1 MSKDVVDV
9 HVRGLAAGGAGVA
22 DLPDGRVV
30 FVPRTTEGDRA
41 RIKIEKSRPRWAR
54 ASLVKL
60 LDPSPDRVEPPCSRY
75 AECGGCQLQH
85 VAYEDQLTWKGRFVS
100 DALTRIGGFEGV
112 SVSEVVPSP
121 LELHYRNRIS
131 YTLRRLPKGYVVAGF
146 HAVNRPAHVVDI
158 NRECLLP
165 DERLTGAWM
174 ALRERWG
181 WQGNLLPSAGRLRLT
196 LRLSG
201 DDGADVDLVVEG
213 GRPGWDGRPLFDAAG
228 ALRAIWHVP
237 STRGEAPGEADDRGP
252 GVIGSTLVAG
262 DAPDPNGPAFTQVND
277 QAAAS
282 LRADVLERCGVA
294 SGPSAGTPTA
304 IDAYCGAGAY
314 GRALAAQGWT
324 VRGIES
330 DPSAAAQARA
340 DAEASS
346 AGSFEVDEGLVE
358 DLLPSRLPADLLVLN
373 PPRSGLHEAVPNHVL
388 ERPPSR
394 IVYVSCD
401 PATLA
406 RDLKRLTDRYA
417 LNGVRSFDLFPQ
429 TAHVETVAELS
440 LRRVSE

>member
-1 MSKDVVDV
+1 MSKDVVEV

-30 FVPRTTEGDRA
+30 FVPRTTEGDQA

-54 ASLVKL
+54 AALVTL
-60 LDPSPDRVEPPCSRY
+60 LDPSPGRVKPPCPLY
-75 AECGGCQLQH
+75 AECGGCQFQH

-112 SVSEVVPSP
+112 TVSGVVPSP

-165 DERLTGAWM
+165 DERLTDAWM

-181 WQGNLLPSAGRLRLT
+181 WQANLLPSAGRLRLT

-201 DDGADVDLVVEG
+201 DEGADVDLVVEG
-213 GRPGWDGRPLFDAAG
+213 GRPGWDGRPLFDAVD
-228 ALRAIWHVP
+228 ALRAIWHVA
-237 STRGEAPGEADDRGP
+237 STRGEAPGDSEDG
-252 GVIGSTLVAG
+252 GSGATLVAG
-262 DAPDPNGPAFTQVND
+262 AAADPNGPAFTQVND

-282 LRADVLERCGVA
+282 LRAHVLERCGVA
-294 SGPSAGTPTA
+294 AGSSAETPTA
-304 IDAYCGAGAY
+304 IDAYCGAGQY
-314 GRALAAQGWT
+314 GRALAAEGWA
-324 VRGIES
+324 VQGIES
-330 DPSAAAQARA
+330 DPSAAAQARTDA
-340 DAEASS
+340 DAAS
-346 AGSFEVDEGLVE
+346 AGSFDVYEGLVE

-373 PPRSGLHEAVPNHVL
+373 PPRSGLHEDVPSHVL
-388 ERPPSR
+388 ERPSSK

-406 RDLKRLTDRYA
+406 RDLKRLTDRYT
-417 LNGVRSFDLFPQ
+417 LNDVRSFDLFPQ
-429 TAHVETVAELS
+429 TAHVETVAELR
-440 LRRVSE
+440 LRSVSE